1 MSKKILV
8 VTQYFWPE
16 NFRVNELVLGLHRQ
30 GHQIEILTS
39 IPNYPTGS
47 IFAEYKNNPL
57 QYSSYNGIKVHRVKQ
72 ILRGNNKFTLALNYI
87 SFVVS
92 ACIYSLIYLRKN
104 HYDTILAIQLSPI
117 FSVIPAILCKY
128 IFKSPLYMWVLD
140 IWPDSLFA
148 SNTKDGYIYKS
159 INKVCFYIYSS
170 AENLFLSSKGFKDRL
185 LEMGIERTKLEY
197 MPQWVE
203 EEYTIDLRHDSIEAK
218 EVKSILSRWSEKKI
232 FLFAGNIGEAQ
243 DFDNVLLSFK
253 KSSRLEEMVF
263 LILGDGRY
271 KKKLKQ
277 LINKHSLEENVFL
290 LGRYSSKFMPYFY
303 NYSSILVFSLSTNPI
318 FSLTLPGKIQSYMS
332 SGTTIIGMVEG
343 ESSAVINDAKCGFTV
358 PSGDVNGFSKLIDRC
373 CFYSD
378 DELNSIGANGK
389 EYAFKNFN
397 YDLTIEKLSKKI

>member
-1 MSKKILV
+1 
-8 VTQYFWPE
+8 
-16 NFRVNELVLGLHRQ
+16 
-30 GHQIEILTS
+30 
-39 IPNYPTGS
+39 
-47 IFAEYKNNPL
+47 
-57 QYSSYNGIKVHRVKQ
+57 
-72 ILRGNNKFTLALNYI
+72 
-87 SFVVS
+87 
-92 ACIYSLIYLRKN
+92 
-104 HYDTILAIQLSPI
+104 
-117 FSVIPAILCKY
+117 
-128 IFKSPLYMWVLD
+128 MWVLD
-140 IWPDSLFA
+140 IWPDSLFT

-303 NYSSILVFSLSTNPI
+303 NYSSILVFLYQ
-318 FSLTLPGKIQSYMS
+318 LTQFL
-332 SGTTIIGMVEG
+332 V
-343 ESSAVINDAKCGFTV
+343 
-358 PSGDVNGFSKLIDRC
+358 
-373 CFYSD
+373 
-378 DELNSIGANGK
+378 
-389 EYAFKNFN
+389 
-397 YDLTIEKLSKKI
+397 